1 MIISVNLKI
10 IFSTSIHNLVAVS
23 ILKFNVSPVLLKLIE
38 QRVSLIYCW
47 IIVKTLV
54 AKVLGPLVVY
64 DGRRA
69 LVPGDLRFFPT
80 YLFYQF
86 ARCQCRMGLQL

>member
-1 MIISVNLKI
+1 MSYNHDNIYKSKNYL
-10 IFSTSIHNLVAVS
+10 FY
-23 ILKFNVSPVLLKLIE
+23 FNPQLGCCFHPKVQCSPFLLKLIE
-38 QRVSLIYCW
+38 QSVSL
-47 IIVKTLV
+47 IIVKTLI

-64 DGRRA
+64 DDRRA
-69 LVPGDLRFFPT
+69 LVPGDLWFFPT